1 MSETAEYFHNKM
13 LEVIDDKYQK
23 TIGFPTYDI
32 TAAVAAALELQSAD
46 IDSAVAKADI
56 DKLSGEELEKF
67 ISQRKNI
74 VRKSAV
80 NAFGKLLITVIRETN
95 LDSGSLFETEQGI
108 QFKTTETAE
117 LAVGEN
123 YIFAEAVQAG
133 SSGNVPADTVC
144 RIPVTIAGVI
154 AVNNPEPMTGG
165 YDAESD
171 SELRA
176 RYYKAIRNPVTAGN
190 KYQYEQWALEVDGCG
205 GAKVFPLAN
214 GANTVEICIV
224 GTGGTAPS
232 QDLIERVQN
241 YIDPNSSGTGDGTA
255 PIGAYCTVIGAE
267 ILPIDVSADISM
279 HTETQP
285 EIIMENIKKAITSYL
300 EEIAFGVSMLSYA
313 KIGSIIMN
321 VDGVDDYSQLL
332 LNGGVVNINIG
343 ERQLPLAG
351 ELNFTYV

>member
-13 LEVIDDKYQK
+13 LDIIDDKYQK

-32 TAAVAAALELQSAD
+32 TAAVAAVLELQSAD

-56 DKLSGEELEKF
+56 DNLSGEELERF

-74 VRKSAV
+74 VRKGSV
-80 NAFGKLLITVIRETN
+80 NALGKLLITATKAIQLE
-95 LDSGSLFETEQGI
+95 SGSLFETEQGV
-108 QFKTTETAE
+108 QFETSETAE

-123 YIFAEAVQAG
+123 SVFVEAVQAG
-133 SSGNVPADTVC
+133 SGGNVPADTVC
-144 RIPVTIAGVI
+144 RIPVTIAGIV

-171 SELRA
+171 SELRV

-190 KYQYEQWALEVDGCG
+190 KYQYEQWALEVEGCG

-241 YIDPNSSGTGDGTA
+241 YIDPNSSGTGEGTA

-267 ILPIDVSADISM
+267 ILSIDVSADINM
-279 HTETQP
+279 HTEVQP
-285 EIIMENIKKAITSYL
+285 EIIIENIKKAIISYL

-321 VDGVDDYSQLL
+321 VDGVADYSQLL
-332 LNGGVVNINIG
+332 LNGGTVNISIG
-343 ERQLPLAG
+343 ERQLPMAG
-351 ELNFTYV
+351 ELNFTHV